1 MKTPV
6 SYYGGKQNMVKHI
19 LPLLPEHKHYIE
31 PFFGGGA
38 VFFSKEPSQIE
49 TINDISDF
57 VIVFFRQV
65 KSNFDELKLL
75 IDGTAHS
82 RSEYMRA
89 MSVYKN
95 PMFFPDIAKAWAF
108 YITTQMGS
116 LSHIGSW
123 YSSTNSKRYKGIR
136 RRINNFSKEYAE
148 RLEQTQ
154 IECKDAIEVIK
165 QRDTIE
171 SFYFIDPPYINSNQG
186 HYNGYTET
194 DYKQLLET
202 LQTIKGKFLLCGYP
216 SEILDTY
223 LAANSNWN
231 KIAFDKHNCGAA
243 FNGNSAKKT
252 EVIVKN
258 YL

>member
-1 MKTPV
+1 
-6 SYYGGKQNMVKHI
+6 MVKHI

-38 VFFSKEPSQIE
+38 VFFSKEPSQME

-57 VIVFFRQV
+57 VITFFRQV
-65 KSNFDELKLL
+65 KSNFSELKTV

-89 MSVYKN
+89 MSIYKN
-95 PMFFPDIAKAWAF
+95 SMFFPDISKAWAF
-108 YITTQMGS
+108 YIATQMGS

-123 YSSTNSKRYKGIR
+123 YSSTTSNRYKCIR
-136 RRINNFSKEYAE
+136 RKINNFSKEYAE
-148 RLEQTQ
+148 RLAQAQ
-154 IECKDAIEVIK
+154 IECKDAVEVIK
-165 QRDTIE
+165 QRDTPD
-171 SFYFIDPPYINSNQG
+171 SFFFIDPPYLNSNQG

-194 DYKQLLET
+194 DYKRLLEA

-216 SEILDTY
+216 SDMLNTY
-223 LAANSNWN
+223 LAANPTWN
-231 KIAFDKHNCGAA
+231 TLSFEKHNCGAA
-243 FNGNSAKKT
+243 FNGNTASKN
-252 EVIVKN
+252 EIIIKN